1 MSLTTDLISNMHASL
16 GSLSK
21 EGHRFTSISSEVCL
35 ANKFKTV
42 GCQLVY
48 VVQ

>member
-1 MSLTTDLISNMHASL
+1 MSLTTDLIVNMHASL

-21 EGHRFTSISSEVCL
+21 EGFTSISSEVCL

>member
-1 MSLTTDLISNMHASL
+1 MSLAMDLISNMHASL
-16 GSLSK
+16 GLSK
-21 EGHRFTSISSEVCL
+21 EGHRFSSISSEVCL

-42 GCQLVY
+42 RCQLVH